1 MPRWGERLAS
11 EIKQLEIEA
20 WFQFLAST
28 PQLGN
33 DNPLSWSSI
42 GKLKSIMA
50 EIFKHAQRHELVP
63 AAIDKDGRPMNPV
76 LPSAKLVLIMKLQ
89 L

>member
-1 MPRWGERLAS
+1 
-11 EIKQLEIEA
+11 
-20 WFQFLAST
+20 
-28 PQLGN
+28 
-33 DNPLSWSSI
+33 
-42 GKLKSIMA
+42 MA

-76 LPSAKLVLIMKLQ
+76 LPAAQLVLIMKLQ